1 MGTDIGVKANG
12 DRETVEQIAERRGMA
27 ADAMLRRERARVRAL
42 FGRGALY
49 RADIMGDSAKAP
61 TGGSSAGDSSCKGAL

>member
-1 MGTDIGVKANG
+1 MGTDIGVKADG
-12 DRETVEQIAERRGMA
+12 GREAVERIAERRGMA

-49 RADIMGDSAKAP
+49 RADIMGDPSKAP
-61 TGGSSAGDSSCKGAL
+61 TGDSSRGGAL